1 MIKWNYL
8 VGYTLAVNWYPFY
21 ATFCRVTCRKWLTVR
36 ISSLLSVT
44 MELEWSRSG
53 TASFTSVTS
62 FPQCNYANL
71 KLCLILQAGLAG
83 DDAPRAFFPS
93 IVGRPCRTGVMV
105 GMGQKDA
112 YVGDDTRDC
121 PLPRRRLPL
130 LRERP
135 PRHVP
140 KWRWQLTC
148 CDLPRWVGSD
158 LLLVASKQLF
168 YYRQA
173 LIWC

>member
-1 MIKWNYL
+1 MADGEDIQPLICDNGTGMVK
-8 VGYTLAVNWYPFY
+8 VMVKVRKCIPF
-21 ATFCRVTCRKWLTVR
+21 TR
-36 ISSLLSVT
+36 
-44 MELEWSRSG
+44 
-53 TASFTSVTS
+53 VTS
-62 FPQCNYANL
+62 FIPQCNYTNL

-112 YVGDDTRDC
+112 YVGDDSRDC

-173 LIWC
+173 LI

>member
-1 MIKWNYL
+1 MADGEDIQPLICDN
-8 VGYTLAVNWYPFY
+8 
-21 ATFCRVTCRKWLTVR
+21 
-36 ISSLLSVT
+36 
-44 MELEWSRSG
+44 G
-53 TASFTSVTS
+53 TGMV
-62 FPQCNYANL
+62 
-71 KLCLILQAGLAG
+71 KAGLAG

-93 IVGRPCRTGVMV
+93 IVGRPCRTSVMV

-112 YVGDDTRDC
+112 YVGDDSRDC

-148 CDLPRWVGSD
+148 CDLPGWVGSD

-168 YYRQA
+168 YYIQT
-173 LIWC
+173 LI

>member
-1 MIKWNYL
+1 MADGEDIQPLICDNGTRMVK
-8 VGYTLAVNWYPFY
+8 
-21 ATFCRVTCRKWLTVR
+21 VR
-36 ISSLLSVT
+36 NCI
-44 MELEWSRSG
+44 R
-53 TASFTSVTS
+53 FTRVTS
-62 FPQCNYANL
+62 FIPQCNYTNL

-93 IVGRPCRTGVMV
+93 IVGRPCHTGVMV

-112 YVGDDTRDC
+112 YVGDDSRDC

-168 YYRQA
+168 FYYKQV
-173 LIWC
+173 LI